1 MTNTKLFSREFGA
14 GAPVMILHGLFGFSD
29 NWQTIAKGLAD
40 THLVV
45 TPDLRNHGRSP
56 HVSTHSYPE
65 MAEDL
70 RVFMEE
76 KWMFHA
82 AVVGHSMG
90 GKVAMQLALTHPD
103 MVEKLVVVDM
113 EPGQADDNHS
123 DIIQALLG
131 LDLSKMIQRSE
142 AEAYLAERIPDFG
155 TRQFLLKN
163 ITREADGTF
172 TWKMNLPVLWEHF
185 QDILA
190 AVAGTP
196 FEKPTLFVRG
206 SRSNYVK
213 DSEWDKTKLLFPNAQ
228 LVTIEGAGHWV
239 HADKP
244 KELLE
249 VLRGFLKT
257 EK

>member
-1 MTNTKLFSREFGA
+1 
-14 GAPVMILHGLFGFSD
+14 
-29 NWQTIAKGLAD
+29 
-40 THLVV
+40 
-45 TPDLRNHGRSP
+45 
-56 HVSTHSYPE
+56 
-65 MAEDL
+65 
-70 RVFMEE
+70 
-76 KWMFHA
+76 
-82 AVVGHSMG
+82 
-90 GKVAMQLALTHPD
+90 
-103 MVEKLVVVDM
+103 
-113 EPGQADDNHS
+113 
-123 DIIQALLG
+123 
-131 LDLSKMIQRSE
+131 
-142 AEAYLAERIPDFG
+142 
-155 TRQFLLKN
+155 
-163 ITREADGTF
+163 
-172 TWKMNLPVLWEHF
+172 
-185 QDILA
+185 LA